1 MRRWAAP
8 GVTWRAV
15 RVWQRNLDS
24 FRKYL
29 LGSLAGSLGEPV
41 LYLVAMGYGLGN
53 FVGTI
58 QGQSYAEYI
67 APGLVVSAAMWA
79 ATFEGTYG
87 TYLRMIHQKTYD
99 AILATPLTLDDV
111 VAGDTLW
118 AASKGAT
125 NGIIMLAVVSV
136 CGLVRSA
143 GGALLLLPLMVLA
156 SVLFACLAVLVAA
169 VARNWEFFNYYI
181 TLVISPLFF
190 FSGIFFPLSNFPA
203 WVQTIAALS
212 PLTHAVSLAQALAR
226 GTAPDHP
233 AVSLLALVV
242 PTAASFCAALVLIR
256 RRLIK

>member
-1 MRRWAAP
+1 MSPWAAP
-8 GVTWRAV
+8 AATWRAV

-24 FRKYL
+24 FRKFAW
-29 LGSLAGSLGEPV
+29 GSLAGSLGEPA
-41 LYLVAMGYGLGN
+41 LYLLAMGYGLGS
-53 FVGTI
+53 FVRPI
-58 QGQSYAEYI
+58 EGQSYPEYL
-67 APGLVVSAAMWA
+67 APGLVISAAMWA
-79 ATFEGTYG
+79 ATFEATYG

-125 NGIIMLAVVSV
+125 NGIIMLAVVAGF
-136 CGLVRSA
+136 GLVRSA

>member
-1 MRRWAAP
+1 MSHWAAP

-24 FRKYL
+24 FRKFL
-29 LGSLAGSLGEPV
+29 IGSLAGSLGEPV
-41 LYLVAMGYGLGN
+41 LYLIAMGYGLGN
-53 FVGTI
+53 FVGAI

-118 AASKGAT
+118 AATKGMT
-125 NGIIMLAVVSV
+125 NGIIMLAVVAGF
-136 CGLVRSA
+136 GLFRSA
-143 GGALLLLPLMVLA
+143 WGALLLLPLMILA

-190 FSGIFFPLSNFPA
+190 FSGIFFPLSSFPT
-203 WVQTIAALS
+203 WVRDLGALS
-212 PLTHAVSLAQALAR
+212 PLTHAVALDKAFAR
-226 GTAPDHP
+226 GTVPEHP
-233 AVSLLALVV
+233 VLSPLALLI
-242 PTAASFCAALVLIR
+242 PAAASFYLALALIR

>member
-1 MRRWAAP
+1 MSRWATP

-29 LGSLAGSLGEPV
+29 WGSLAGSLGEPV
-41 LYLVAMGYGLGN
+41 VDPIAMGYGLGN
-53 FVGTI
+53 LVGAI
-58 QGQSYAEYI
+58 QGQSYAEDI
-67 APGLVVSAAMWA
+67 APGLVVSAGMWA

-111 VAGDTLW
+111 VAGDALW
-118 AASKGAT
+118 AATKGAT
-125 NGIIMLAVVSV
+125 NGIIMLAVVAGF
-136 CGLVRSA
+136 GLVRSA
-143 GGALLLLPLMVLA
+143 WGALLLLPLMVLA

-190 FSGIFFPLSNFPA
+190 FSGIFFPLSNFPP
-203 WVQTIAALS
+203 WVQRIGALS
-212 PLTHAVSLAQALAR
+212 PLTHAVSIAQALAR
-226 GTAPDHP
+226 GMAPEHP
-233 AVSLLALVV
+233 ILSLLALAI
-242 PTAASFCAALVLIR
+242 PTAASFSLALTLIR